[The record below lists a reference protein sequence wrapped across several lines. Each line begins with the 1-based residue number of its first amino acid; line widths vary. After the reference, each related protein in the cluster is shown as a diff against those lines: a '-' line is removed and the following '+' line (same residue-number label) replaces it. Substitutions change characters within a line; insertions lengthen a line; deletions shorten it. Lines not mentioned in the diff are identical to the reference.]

1 MGPYN
6 SGMCPGL
13 PGTMSFG
20 NPHSCHV
27 SLSVGQVL
35 PVAVLSAG
43 ATIGP
48 YAWEGHKEDPSFPG
62 ELLELP
68 SRQANMHEIFAYQQ

>member
-1 MGPYN
+1 
-6 SGMCPGL
+6 MC
-13 PGTMSFG
+13 
-20 NPHSCHV
+20 
-27 SLSVGQVL
+27 LSVGQVL

-68 SRQANMHEIFAYQQ
+68 SRQANMHEIFCLSTMIRLKLNSAEEQETLSSLCPY